1 MNRSRIIA
9 AIDVGSTKIATLIGQ
24 VDESRERIN
33 VVGASSIPSLG
44 VRKGQ
49 IVNIEEA
56 ADTIVKSVEAA
67 ERMAGFSLSKTL
79 VSVGGAH
86 IASQNS
92 HGIVAVAEP
101 QGEIT
106 PEDVRRVIEAA
117 RAISL
122 PSSREILHVI
132 PRTYT
137 VDSQE
142 GVADPV
148 GMSGVRLEVE
158 THIITGSNTAIKN
171 LTKCVSE
178 VGANIEGLVF
188 SGVAAAETVLTETE
202 KELGV
207 VLVDIGGGTT
217 SVVVFLDG
225 APAYTAVLPIGARN
239 VTNDLAIGLRLSI
252 EGAERL
258 KVALSDKVKEKVPIF
273 EGRLLEEETD
283 KGEKSEEK
291 NKKSEEKKE
300 GERKE
305 DEIDL
310 NRLGI
315 YEETK
320 KVSKKTLVE
329 GIIKPR
335 LNEIFGMVAA
345 EIQRSGFAGLTPSG
359 IVLAGGGAMTIGAT
373 DTCRKSLS
381 LPVRVGMP
389 GQVSGLIDDIMDP
402 SFASV
407 IGLLLY
413 GSKKD
418 DSLSSV
424 NGFPKLGEIG
434 RKIPIRG
441 LAGKVGNFVKSFLP

>member
-1 MNRSRIIA
+1 MVA

-24 VDESRERIN
+24 LSEDGEKIN

-56 ADTIVKSVEAA
+56 ADAIVKSVEAA
-67 ERMAGFSLSKTL
+67 ERMAGFSLTKTF

-86 IASQNS
+86 VSSQNS

-101 QGEIT
+101 QGEII

-132 PRTYT
+132 PKAFA

-158 THIITGSNTAIKN
+158 THIITGSTTAIKN
-171 LTKCVSE
+171 LAKCVAE
-178 VGANIEGLVF
+178 VGASIEAMVF
-188 SGVAAAETVLTETE
+188 SGIASAEAVLTETE

-217 SVVVFLDG
+217 SVVIFIEG
-225 APAYTAVLPIGARN
+225 APTYTSVLPIGARN
-239 VTNDLAIGLRLSI
+239 VTNDLAIGLRLSL
-252 EGAERL
+252 EGAEKL
-258 KVALSDKVKEKVPIF
+258 KIALSLKAA
-273 EGRLLEEETD
+273 
-283 KGEKSEEK
+283 
-291 NKKSEEKKE
+291 E
-300 GERKE
+300 GEE

-310 NRLGI
+310 GKLGI
-315 YEETK
+315 FEETK
-320 KVSKKTLVE
+320 KVSRRTIIE
-329 GIIKPR
+329 GIIRPR

-359 IVLAGGGAMTIGAT
+359 IILAGGGAMTVGAVEA
-373 DTCRKSLS
+373 CRKSLS
-381 LPVRVGMP
+381 LPVRIGMP
-389 GQVSGLIDDIMDP
+389 EKISGLIDDIMDP
-402 SFASV
+402 SFACS
-407 IGLLLY
+407 IGLLLH
-413 GSKKD
+413 GSLKGEALT
-418 DSLSSV
+418 STPAFS
-424 NGFPKLGEIG
+424 NLGEFTK
-434 RKIPIRG
+434 KIPVKG
-441 LAGKVGNFVKSFLP
+441 LVGKIGNFVKSFLP

>member
-424 NGFPKLGEIG
+424 NGFSKLGEIG

>member
-132 PRTYT
+132 PRTYA